1 MSDIPKY
8 IIKRMIPQKG
18 VNIKDDKIELT
29 YLNLMHHMPVKN
41 LSPLSVEILIDEEEA
56 DPFQTTL
63 VIDPQ
68 EDPLP
73 PGGKLIFSFPNT
85 FGIKQG
91 ETHKVSFEWF
101 GGNVKKIELER
112 VIGPDKSK

>member
-18 VNIKDDKIELT
+18 VNIKADKIELT
-29 YLNLMHHMPVKN
+29 YLNIMHHMPVKN
-41 LSPLSVEILIDEEEA
+41 LSPLSVEILIDEQEA

-63 VIDPQ
+63 VIEPQ

-73 PGGKLIFSFPNT
+73 PGGKLKI
-85 FGIKQG
+85 GIA
-91 ETHKVSFEWF
+91 HV
-101 GGNVKKIELER
+101 
-112 VIGPDKSK
+112 